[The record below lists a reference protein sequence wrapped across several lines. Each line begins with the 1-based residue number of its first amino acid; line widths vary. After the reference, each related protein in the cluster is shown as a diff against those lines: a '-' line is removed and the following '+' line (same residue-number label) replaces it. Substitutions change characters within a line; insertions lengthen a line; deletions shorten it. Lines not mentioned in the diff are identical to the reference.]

1 MAENPVVVEVPE
13 GEWVLAAQAVTAGI
27 IHRLSRAPTS
37 YLQTFVKTGEAAPT
51 DRSDAAQ
58 LFYSDSFATISS
70 DAAIDVYVQAA
81 GKAGSVRVDL

>member
-1 MAENPVVVEVPE
+1 MAENPVVVELPK
-13 GEWVLAAQAVTAGI
+13 GAWVLAAEAVTAGA

-51 DRSDAAQ
+51 DNDDAAQ

-70 DAAIDVYVQAA
+70 NTAIDVYVQAA
-81 GKAGSVRVDL
+81 GKDGSVRVDL